1 MNRFEIM
8 NDELSLKLRKINKL
22 TQMYQL
28 DSENNALACSIWKL
42 QIEAQQLFETILD
55 EGGDVVD
62 AEDEDLSDYN
72 ECMNAASEEAERLD
86 RIDFENNQ
94 DRAREMSK
102 PSDYYDIY

>member
-8 NDELSLKLRKINKL
+8 NDELNLKLRKINKL

-55 EGGDVVD
+55 EGGDVGD
-62 AEDEDLSDYN
+62 AEDEDLGDYN